1 MQNQDDDHASAG
13 ADPEAKT
20 DDLLKAFAYALGR
33 ELDRVGYPAAPART
47 NQLSLD
53 LGLGRMQA
61 YRIGR
66 GDNMPSLKALVKL
79 QSLGVSIDSVL
90 AQLNDNP
97 LAFDEMAVEVLGL
110 AIKAAALP
118 AHARTPFV
126 ASQRDGRTVL
136 RRLAPGEELAPG
148 DMAVGGLRF
157 TRPQPLVAVV
167 DDDPADLAVLRQEI
181 AQGFSVCAFI
191 SGQDLLNDSTDL
203 VEFDALVLDWRL
215 PDMEGTALVNH
226 IRAHTRAPI
235 IITTGERRE
244 SQAISLILHLPNIR
258 YVAKPVD
265 GNILRATIE
274 SAIAEAGVTPS
285 TGAAWST
292 KTSQPSE

>member
-1 MQNQDDDHASAG
+1 
-13 ADPEAKT
+13 
-20 DDLLKAFAYALGR
+20 
-33 ELDRVGYPAAPART
+33 
-47 NQLSLD
+47 
-53 LGLGRMQA
+53 MQA

-79 QSLGVSIDSVL
+79 HSLGVSIDSVL
-90 AQLNDNP
+90 AQLSDNP
-97 LAFDEMAVEVLGL
+97 LTFDEMTVEILGL

-126 ASQRDGRTVL
+126 ASHRDGRTVL
-136 RRLAPGEELAPG
+136 RRLSPGEQLAAG

-191 SGQDLLNDSTDL
+191 SGHDLLNDSTDL
-203 VEFDALVLDWRL
+203 VVFDALVLDWRL
-215 PDMEGTALVNH
+215 PDMEGAALVNH
-226 IRAHTRAPI
+226 IRAHSRAPI

-265 GNILRATIE
+265 GIILRAMIE
-274 SAIAEAGVTPS
+274 LAIAEAGVTPS

-292 KTSQPSE
+292 KTVQPSE